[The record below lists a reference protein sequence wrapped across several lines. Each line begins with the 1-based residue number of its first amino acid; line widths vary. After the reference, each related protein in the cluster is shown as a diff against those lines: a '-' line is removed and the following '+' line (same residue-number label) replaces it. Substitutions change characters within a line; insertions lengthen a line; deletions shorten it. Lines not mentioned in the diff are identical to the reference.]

1 MHPAGSLKSFIE
13 LGRQQCS
20 QLNRWSALHL
30 KSVVIVVT
38 VTLAS
43 KYINY
48 LCAKYKKGLSNIRFC
63 LHRYMSV
70 KDAVTHIRSMVMEGA
85 DFIDI
90 GAQSTRPG
98 ATRLSDDEELSRLVP
113 VLEAISADP
122 SLQGVPLSV
131 DTFSAR

>member
-1 MHPAGSLKSFIE
+1 
-13 LGRQQCS
+13 
-20 QLNRWSALHL
+20 
-30 KSVVIVVT
+30 
-38 VTLAS
+38 
-43 KYINY
+43 
-48 LCAKYKKGLSNIRFC
+48 
-63 LHRYMSV
+63 MSV
-70 KDAVTHIRSMVMEGA
+70 KDAVTHVRSMVTEGA

-122 SLQGVPLSV
+122 ALQGVALSV